1 MIEPETNY
9 FGATAHFAK
18 TKEDEKKLCCQWR
31 SNHHSFMHQLT
42 PDKHAGA
49 LPGWELVALHNT
61 AVALLAFPQT
71 SSKAFH
77 CHVCLRVFFFLPF
90 PDSKWSSFPHAP
102 AAQMEPSIRMR
113 ALSTAAPPEKPRGG
127 REQGKARYSWPR
139 GGAPLTQQDGKG
151 LHPEPP
157 AACLH

>member
-1 MIEPETNY
+1 MIEPETNC

-49 LPGWELVALHNT
+49 VPGWELVALHNT

-71 SSKAFH
+71 SSMAFH
-77 CHVCLRVFFFLPF
+77 CHVCLRFLFFFFAFSRL
-90 PDSKWSSFPHAP
+90 KMIQLSSRTSSTNGAIHPHEST
-102 AAQMEPSIRMR
+102 QHCCTSRKTRRWER
-113 ALSTAAPPEKPRGG
+113 ARQGTLFLTERRGTPHTAR
-127 REQGKARYSWPR
+127 W
-139 GGAPLTQQDGKG
+139 
-151 LHPEPP
+151 
-157 AACLH
+157 